1 MQFDRRE
8 KVPSLCRQRERPF
21 FPLFLKIMHFQM
33 VAQFGRRI
41 VMHFAKW
48 VRFFVLLS
56 FVTKGWVK
64 RNTQQSFFSLL
75 PFVTKRGSKRNTKT
89 KIFIFH
95 WDAQFHH
102 LPLMHSANAHSACS
116 WRNSSHLPIAQNGGG
131 KTKHHLKN
139 LHFLQKWEQ
148 DSYCE
153 LRSSSSLYRTNWGS
167 KRKYF
172 LKISQKFFRAAK
184 MPGANA

>member
-21 FPLFLKIMHFQM
+21 FPLFLKTIHFQM
-33 VAQFGRRI
+33 VAQFGCRI
-41 VMHFAKW
+41 VMHFDKW
-48 VRFFVLLS
+48 VRVFVLLS
-56 FVTKGWVK
+56 FATKGWVK

-89 KIFIFH
+89 KIFNFH

-116 WRNSSHLPIAQNGGG
+116 WRKFLSPPIAQNRGV
-131 KTKHHLKN
+131 KRNTFWKIYTFFK
-139 LHFLQKWEQ
+139 
-148 DSYCE
+148 S
-153 LRSSSSLYRTNWGS
+153 GS
-167 KRKYF
+167 RILIVSCDLPHPSIAQIEGQNGNTF
-172 LKISQKFFRAAK
+172 
-184 MPGANA
+184 